1 MNLLPA
7 SANEKSAVHKA
18 FCFMNQRLLALKKL
32 GTCLYPAFHTT
43 IITHAHALVM
53 SHFVQIF
60 SRTFHGK
67 FPLFL
72 GTHFCNAC
80 LLIVQFGMIEL

>member
-7 SANEKSAVHKA
+7 SANEKRRRPQSILLHESAP
-18 FCFMNQRLLALKKL
+18 FGYKKL

-67 FPLFL
+67 FPPFL
-72 GTHFCNAC
+72 ETQFRNAC
-80 LLIVQFGMIEL
+80 LLIVQFGMVEL